1 MIERIIEWSARN
13 RAFVFIGVVAV
24 VFWAIWAINQIPLDA
39 IPDLTDTQVIV
50 YARWDRPP
58 QIIEDQ
64 VSYPIVSALLGAPKV
79 KDIRAF
85 SDYGFSYVYIIF
97 EDGTD
102 VYWARSRVM
111 EYLSKVNSQLP
122 QGVKLELG
130 PDATGLGWIYQYAL
144 VDKSGR
150 NSLADLRRFQ
160 DWHLKYALQSVKGV
174 SEVASIGG
182 FVNQYQITLD
192 PGAMAVYKLSVG
204 DVVKAV
210 QSANEEVGARL
221 LDIAGREFMVT
232 VRGYI
237 KDKDDI
243 GEIVLKSMNGFPVK
257 VKDVADIRLGPDMR
271 RGLADFNG
279 LGETVGGIVVMRYGE
294 NAMNVIN
301 DVKAKLRDIKLPEGV
316 QLVPVYDRSTLIKNS
331 IKTLSNK
338 LLEEMIVV
346 ALVILVFLMHIPSA
360 MVPIVTLPIA
370 VLLSFIPMNY
380 LGLTS
385 NIMSLGGIAIAI
397 GAMVDASIVMIE
409 NGHKHLHLWQTQG
422 EKGDYREVLID
433 SMKEVGRPSFFS
445 LIVIGVSF
453 LPIFTLE
460 GIEGRLFR
468 PLAFTKNF
476 AMFFGALLAIT
487 LVPAI
492 QLLFIRMKK
501 FRFKPGWLNGI
512 TNKVLV
518 GKIHAEEDHP
528 ISRALFRIY
537 GPVIDF
543 VLKHPGRIILI
554 AALAFVLSMPVF
566 KFIGSEFMPPL
577 NEGSILYMPTTLPGI
592 SVTEASKILQV
603 QDKIIKSFPE
613 VETVFG
619 KAGRADTST
628 DSAPFSMMETTIVL
642 KPEQQWREKK
652 QWYRGL
658 PEFMK
663 GPFRLFWPDRISY
676 DELLAQMTRELRIP
690 GQVNMWAQPI
700 KGRIDMLTTGVRT
713 PVGIKI
719 YGDDIGEIEK
729 IGKQIEL
736 HVPMIKGTR
745 SVYAERTSGGY
756 FVDINLKRDE
766 IARYGLSVEEV
777 QMNLMYA
784 VGGENITQ
792 TIEGR
797 ERFPINVRYPR
808 ELRDTVEKIQ
818 HVYITAMDGSQIP
831 LSQLA
836 EVSLTTGPGMIR
848 DENGRLAGYVFVD
861 PGNRDI
867 GSYVT
872 ELKAAIGKNVKI
884 PPGYVLS
891 YSGQYESMERVK
903 SRMLI
908 IIPVTMLIIFFLL
921 YFNTRSYVKTAIILL
936 AVPFSLIGVVW
947 ALFLLQYNLSIG
959 VWCGIIALL
968 GVDAETG
975 VFMLLYLDLAY
986 DTMLKNGKM
995 KSLADLKLAIHEGA
1009 VKRIRP
1015 KMMTVAVM
1023 FMGLLPIMWAPLSET
1038 GADMMKRIAAPM
1050 VGGIFVSF
1058 LMELAVY
1065 PAIYLLWRKRSLA
1078 KQAEQPADR
1087 TPAGLL
1093 PPANAEA
1100 ES

>member
-13 RAFVFIGVVAV
+13 RTFVFIGVVAV
-24 VFWAIWAINQIPLDA
+24 VFWAIWALNQIPLDA

-144 VDKSGR
+144 VDQSGK
-150 NSLADLRRFQ
+150 NSLADLRKFQ

-182 FVNQYQITLD
+182 FVNQYQITVD
-192 PGAMAVYKLSVG
+192 PNALAVYRLSVG
-204 DVVKAV
+204 DVVQAV
-210 QSANEEVGARL
+210 RGANEEIGARL

-232 VRGYI
+232 VRGYF
-237 KDKDDI
+237 KGKDDI
-243 GEIVLKSMNGFPVK
+243 GSIVLKSMNGIPVT
-257 VKDVADIRLGPDMR
+257 VNDVAKISMGPDMR
-271 RGLADFNG
+271 RGIADYNG
-279 LGETVGGIVVMRYGE
+279 LGEAVGGIVVMRYGE
-294 NAMNVIN
+294 NAMNVIKE
-301 DVKAKLRDIKLPEGV
+301 VKAKLNEIKLPEGV
-316 QLVPVYDRSTLIKNS
+316 KIVPVYDRSELIQKS

-346 ALVILVFLMHIPSA
+346 ALVILIFLMHVPSA

-370 VLLSFIPMNY
+370 VLFSFIPMKY

-409 NGHKHLHLWQTQG
+409 NGHKHLHHWQIHG
-422 EKGDYREVLID
+422 ERGDYREVLID

-492 QLLFIRMKK
+492 QVLFIRMKK
-501 FRFKPGWLNGI
+501 LKVKPGWLNPI
-512 TNKVLV
+512 ANRLLV
-518 GKIHAEEDHP
+518 GRIHSEEEHP
-528 ISRALFRIY
+528 ISRTLFKIY
-537 GPVIDF
+537 GPVIDV
-543 VLKHPGRIILI
+543 VLKYPKRTIII
-554 AALAFVLSMPVF
+554 AALVFVLSMPVF
-566 KFIGSEFMPPL
+566 FLIGSEFMPPL

-603 QDKIIKSFPE
+603 QDKILKSFPE
-613 VETVFG
+613 VASVFG
-619 KAGRADTST
+619 KAGRAETST

-642 KPEQQWREKK
+642 KPEEQWREKH
-652 QWYRGL
+652 QWYSSL
-658 PEFMK
+658 PEFLK

-713 PVGIKI
+713 PVGVKI
-719 YGDDIGEIEK
+719 YGDDIAEIER
-729 IGKQIEL
+729 IGKQIEQ

-756 FVDINLKRDE
+756 FVDIQLNREE
-766 IARYGLSVEEV
+766 IARYGLSVADV

-808 ELRDTVEKIQ
+808 ELRDTVEKLQ
-818 HVYITAMDGSQIP
+818 QVYVTAMDGVQVP

-836 EVSLTTGPGMIR
+836 EVRLTTGPGMIR

-867 GSYVT
+867 GGYVT
-872 ELKAAIGKNVKI
+872 ELKATIAKNVKI
-884 PPGYVLS
+884 PPGYVIS

-903 SRMLI
+903 ERMMLI
-908 IIPVTMLIIFFLL
+908 IPLTMLLIFFLL
-921 YFNTRSYVKTAIILL
+921 YFNTRSYVKTAMILL

-947 ALFLLQYNLSIG
+947 ALFLLKYNLSIG

-986 DTMLKNGKM
+986 EGMLKKGQM
-995 KSLADLKLAIHEGA
+995 TTLDDLKIAIHEGA

-1015 KMMTVAVM
+1015 KLMTVAVM

-1078 KQAEQPADR
+1078 RQPALTTLVR
-1087 TPAGLL
+1087 EGGVETI
-1093 PPANAEA
+1093 
-1100 ES
+1100 

>member
-24 VFWAIWAINQIPLDA
+24 VFWAIWAIHQIPLDA

-111 EYLSKVNSQLP
+111 EYLSKVSTQLP

-144 VDKSGR
+144 VDRTGR

-160 DWHLKYALQSVKGV
+160 DWQLKYALQAVKGV

-192 PGAMAVYKLSVG
+192 PKALAVYQLSVS
-204 DVVKAV
+204 DVVRAV

-237 KDKDDI
+237 KGKDDI
-243 GEIVLKSMNGFPVK
+243 GAIVLKSMNGFPVTI
-257 VKDVADIRLGPDMR
+257 KDVAKISLGPDMR

-279 LGETVGGIVVMRYGE
+279 MGETVGGIVIMRYGE
-294 NAMNVIN
+294 NAMNVIHN
-301 DVKAKLRDIKLPEGV
+301 VKEKLKEIQLPEGV
-316 QLVPVYDRSTLIKNS
+316 ELIPVYDRSTLIQDS

-338 LLEEMIVV
+338 LFEEMIVV
-346 ALVILVFLMHIPSA
+346 ALVILVFLMHVPSA

-370 VLLSFIPMNY
+370 VLFSFIPMKY

-409 NGHKHLHLWQTQG
+409 NGHKQLHLWQARG
-422 EKGDYREVLID
+422 EKGDYREVLIG
-433 SMKEVGRPSFFS
+433 SMQEVGRPSFFS

-492 QLLFIRMKK
+492 QLLFIRVKK
-501 FRFKPGWLNGI
+501 FHLKPGWLNGMA
-512 TNKVLV
+512 NKVLV
-518 GKIHAEEDHP
+518 GTIHSEEDHP
-528 ISRALFRIY
+528 LSRALFKIY

-543 VLKHPGRIILI
+543 VLKYPKRVILA
-554 AALAFVLSMPVF
+554 AALVFALSMPVF
-566 KFIGSEFMPPL
+566 LFIGSEFMPPL

-592 SVTEASKILQV
+592 SVTEASKILQM

-613 VETVFG
+613 VATVFG
-619 KAGRADTST
+619 KAGRAETST

-642 KPEQQWREKK
+642 KPEAEWREKR
-652 QWYRGL
+652 QWYSGL
-658 PEFMK
+658 PEFLK

-676 DELLAQMTRELRIP
+676 EELLAQMTRELRIP

-719 YGDDIGEIEK
+719 YGDDIAAIER

-736 HVPMIKGTR
+736 HVPMIRGTR

-797 ERFPINVRYPR
+797 ERFPINLRYPR
-808 ELRDTVEKIQ
+808 ELRDTAEKIRQ
-818 HVYITAMDGSQIP
+818 VYITTMAGVQVP

-836 EVSLTTGPGMIR
+836 EVTLTTGPGMIR

-867 GSYVT
+867 GGYVT
-872 ELKAAIGKNVKI
+872 ELKATIAKNVKI
-884 PPGYVLS
+884 PPGYVIS

-903 SRMLI
+903 NRMLL
-908 IIPVTMLIIFFLL
+908 IIPVTLAIIFFLL

-936 AVPFSLIGVVW
+936 AVPFSLIGVAW
-947 ALFLLQYNLSIG
+947 ALFLLKYNLSIG

-986 DTMLKNGKM
+986 DSQAKEGRM
-995 KSLADLKLAIHEGA
+995 KTLADLKAAIHEGA

-1078 KQAEQPADR
+1078 NRSQQPAAHPPDE
-1087 TPAGLL
+1087 LL
-1093 PPANAEA
+1093 PPVTVGA